1 MADEKTLM
9 TFYHLTE
16 EETQDL
22 CRDANEDCAKTKSV
36 DGEHTKVGDSNC
48 NSEYEK
54 LITKIKLISDKM
66 ITSQEPEIIRGCVKE
81 IQMNSPN
88 CDFAEFCESFFT
100 GDSTRVDIRREV
112 LKLVE
117 DFKRHQIIADIELV
131 AKKHNMSV
139 DELIELITES
149 EKT

>member
-9 TFYHLTE
+9 TFCHLTK

-36 DGEHTKVGDSNC
+36 GGEHTKVEDSNR

-88 CDFAEFCESFFT
+88 YDFAEFCESFFT

-112 LKLVE
+112 LKLV
-117 DFKRHQIIADIELV
+117 DKFKKQQIMADIELV
-131 AKKHNMSV
+131 AKKHNMPV
-139 DELIELITES
+139 DELMELITES
-149 EKT
+149 EEN